1 MSAVGSIV
9 SINIAEEAAG
19 PMRSI
24 SEVRAVPGKGLEG
37 DRYFQHAGTWSDLPG
52 SGREV
57 TLIESEA
64 IEALAREEGIS
75 IEPGQARRN
84 LVTRGVA
91 VNHLVGVEFSVGA
104 VRLRGMR
111 LAEPCGHLEKLTAHG
126 VRSGLVHRG
135 GLRAKILTEGII
147 RVGDPV
153 GA

>member
-9 SINIAEEAAG
+9 TINIAEEAAG
-19 PMRSI
+19 PMRSLP
-24 SEVRAVPGKGLEG
+24 EVRAVPGKGLEG
-37 DRYFQHAGTWSDLPG
+37 DRYFRHAGTWSDLPG

-91 VNHLVGVEFSVGA
+91 VNHLVGVEFSVGE

-111 LAEPCGHLEKLTAHG
+111 LAEPCGHLEKLTAGG

-135 GLRAKILTEGII
+135 GLRAEILTEGII